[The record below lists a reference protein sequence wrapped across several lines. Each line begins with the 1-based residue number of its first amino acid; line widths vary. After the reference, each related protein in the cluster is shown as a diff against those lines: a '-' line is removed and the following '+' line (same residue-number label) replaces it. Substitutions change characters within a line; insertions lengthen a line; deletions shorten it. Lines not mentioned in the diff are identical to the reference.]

1 MQNAS
6 HLLNMIFKMKIC
18 PPLMSLDNWL
28 FADNVIVLGQ
38 FVAVTSTSSYMCVNM
53 HMLSVVYQ
61 RPDTALQI
69 LIEHWDSHY

>member
-28 FADNVIVLGQ
+28 FADNAIVLGQ
-38 FVAVTSTSSYMCVNM
+38 FVAMTCPISFMCVNT
-53 HMLSVVYQ
+53 HMLSAVYQ

-69 LIEHWDSHY
+69 LIRAL